1 MIKKMTTHR
10 KARKQARKTDSST
23 APTLRE
29 TCIGD
34 YFFYKE
40 KEHPCYINGMEGEAF
55 VVNIIRMYWQGCCL
69 GAYSTSVH
77 TGRTRTY
84 QAWSKSF
91 IPAIRQLTSHLH
103 SAHSWKKKLGSKIR
117 LLLFL
122 FNDTNWGNR
131 SQTQCGAESSKN
143 QLVFTLWVNFLKIKV
158 HQSLNL
164 FLMGRVR
171 EKEDMYKEFLPDG
184 LHPGW

>member
-1 MIKKMTTHR
+1 MFCLVNDIQR
-10 KARKQARKTDSST
+10 NLYWR
-23 APTLRE
+23 L
-29 TCIGD
+29 
-34 YFFYKE
+34 FFNKE

-55 VVNIIRMYWQGCCL
+55 VVNIIGMYRQGCCL

-84 QAWSKSF
+84 QAWSESF

-143 QLVFTLWVNFLKIKV
+143 QLVFTLSQLSQD
-158 HQSLNL
+158 QSSP
-164 FLMGRVR
+164 VR
-171 EKEDMYKEFLPDG
+171 KSIPDG
-184 LHPGW
+184 KGKRERGHVWRVPARWPPPWVIRMRCAG